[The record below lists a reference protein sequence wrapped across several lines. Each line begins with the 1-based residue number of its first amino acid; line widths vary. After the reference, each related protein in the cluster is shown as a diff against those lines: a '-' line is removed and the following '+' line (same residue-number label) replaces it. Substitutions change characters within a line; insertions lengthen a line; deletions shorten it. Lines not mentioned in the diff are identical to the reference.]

1 MEIFMKGKTLLTAV
15 AARSSYIILA
25 VFVVLFQVFNPGI
38 LSNAFLLCAG
48 CYILLFE
55 VYVHILRHNV
65 KKIMK
70 NTVAMLDLT
79 SLKRLEEFPIP
90 ILICGADGEV
100 LWYSECFCDTFGEE
114 YTVNLNS
121 VFKIDPDILKNR
133 TVSVDFA
140 GGNYYIC
147 SDCSVMNDKE
157 MYVLYFFD
165 RTDLVKLQTEHN
177 NSKPVVMHILV
188 DNYDELFKN
197 VKESDRSVAMAT
209 IDDAISKWAQGTTC
223 ILRKIEKNRYF
234 LIFENRHLRDFVKER
249 FSILDTVREL
259 PITGSIPPTLSIG
272 VGAEKEGFADS
283 EEAARNALD
292 MALSRG
298 GDQAVVS
305 KETGYDFFGGY
316 AKGNDRRAKITSRV
330 LASSFAEL
338 LNSSKSV
345 IVMGHQYAD
354 MDSLGACVGIACIGR
369 SFGKKTHI
377 LLNTETNLAETLYD
391 RLADSRLH
399 NDIFISKQDAMMT
412 VDLDTLLVIVDTHR
426 ASYTEM
432 PEIIPY
438 AGKVAVIDHH
448 RKSADYIKDTQF
460 FFHEPYASSACEMVT
475 ELIEYLEKCRLSALE
490 ADALLAGIY
499 LDTKNF
505 SLKTG
510 TCTFEASA
518 YLRNVGA
525 STVNVKLMFQT
536 DVETYK
542 LKADLIS
549 KAEVY
554 EHIYAVSLCDIEGPG
569 NLKIASSQAADE
581 MLNIEGVQ
589 AAFCLYMI
597 KDSVN
602 ISARSYGS
610 VNVQLIMEKLGGGG
624 HQTMAGCQ
632 IKDTNIKEGYI
643 KLTNAIDAYI
653 EEQAR

>member
-1 MEIFMKGKTLLTAV
+1 MKGKTLLTVV
-15 AARSSYIILA
+15 AARSSYVVLA
-25 VFVVLFQVFNPGI
+25 VFVVLFQMFFPGI
-38 LSNAFLLCAG
+38 LSNAFLLCTG
-48 CYILLFE
+48 CYILIFE
-55 VYVHILRHNV
+55 VYVHLLRHNV

-70 NTVAMLDLT
+70 NTVSMLDLT
-79 SLKRLEEFPIP
+79 SLRRLEDFPLP
-90 ILICGADGEV
+90 ILISGADGEV
-100 LWYSECFCDTFGEE
+100 LWYSECFCNTFGEE
-114 YTVNLNS
+114 YTTGLDS
-121 VFKIDPDILKNR
+121 VFKIHSDILKQK
-133 TVSVDFA
+133 TITADFA
-140 GGNYYIC
+140 GGTYYIC
-147 SDCSVMNDKE
+147 SDCSVMHEKE

-165 RTDLVKLQTEHN
+165 KTEFVALQQEYSD
-177 NSKPVVMHILV
+177 SKPVVAHILV

-197 VKESDRSVAMAT
+197 VKESEGAVALAT
-209 IDDAISKWAQGTTC
+209 IDDAISKWAQPTNG

-234 LIFENRHLRDFVKER
+234 LVFESRYLKDFTKER

-259 PITGSIPPTLSIG
+259 PILGSIPPTLSIG
-272 VGAEKEGFADS
+272 IGAGQQGFAASD
-283 EEAARNALD
+283 EAARNALD

-298 GDQAVVS
+298 GDQAVIS
-305 KETGYDFFGGY
+305 KESGYDFFGGY

-330 LASSFAEL
+330 LASSFADL
-338 LNSSKSV
+338 LNSVKTV
-345 IVMGHQYAD
+345 IVMGHNYAD
-354 MDSLGACVGIACIGR
+354 MDSLGACVGVACIGR

-377 LLNTETNLAETLYD
+377 ILNTETNLADTLYD
-391 RLADSRLH
+391 RLANSKLH
-399 NDIFISKQDAMMT
+399 SDLFISKQDAMMT

-448 RKSADYIKDTQF
+448 RKSADYIKDTSF

-518 YLRNVGA
+518 YLRNMGA

-536 DVETYK
+536 DVDTYK
-542 LKADLIS
+542 LKADLVS
-549 KAEVY
+549 KTEIY
-554 EHIYAVSLCDIEGPG
+554 EHLYAISLCDTESIG

-581 MLNIEGVQ
+581 MLNIEGIQ

-610 VNVQLIMEKLGGGG
+610 INVQLIMEKLGGGG

-632 IKDTNIKEGYI
+632 IRDTNIKEGYI

-653 EEQAR
+653 EELAR

>member
-1 MEIFMKGKTLLTAV
+1 MKGKTLLTVV

-25 VFVVLFQVFNPGI
+25 LFVILFQVFKTGV
-38 LSNAFLLCAG
+38 LSNAFLLCTG
-48 CYILLFE
+48 CFILIFE
-55 VYVHILRHNV
+55 VYVHVLRYNV

-70 NTVAMLDLT
+70 NTVSMLDLT
-79 SLKRLEEFPIP
+79 SLKRLEDFPIP
-90 ILICGADGEV
+90 ILISGSDGEV
-100 LWYSECFCDTFGEE
+100 LWYSECFCDVFGET

-121 VFKIDPDILKNR
+121 VFKIHPDIIKNR
-133 TVSVDFA
+133 TISIDFA
-140 GGNYYIC
+140 DRNFYVC
-147 SDCSVMNDKE
+147 SDCSVINDKE
-157 MYVLYFFD
+157 LYVLYFFD
-165 RTDLVKLQTEHN
+165 KTEFINLQKEHN
-177 NSKPVVMHILV
+177 ESKPVVAYLLV

-197 VKESDRSVAMAT
+197 VKESDSAVAMAT
-209 IDDAISKWAQGTTC
+209 IDDAISKWTQGTTC
-223 ILRKIEKNRYF
+223 ILRKIEKNKYF
-234 LIFENRHLRDFVKER
+234 LIFENRYLKDFTKER

-259 PITGSIPPTLSIG
+259 PMMGSIPPTLSIG
-272 VGAEKEGFADS
+272 VGADKSSLAES
-283 EEAARNALD
+283 EEAARNSLD

-305 KETGYDFFGGY
+305 KETGFEFFGGY

-338 LNSSKSV
+338 LNSVKTV
-345 IVMGHQYAD
+345 IVMGHQYSD
-354 MDSLGACVGIACIGR
+354 MDSLGACVGIACIGK

-377 LLNTETNLAETLYD
+377 LLNSETNLAEPLYD
-391 RLADSRLH
+391 RLIDSKLYD
-399 NDIFISKQDAMMT
+399 DIFISKQDAMMT

-432 PEIIPY
+432 PELIPY

-448 RKSADYIKDTQF
+448 RKSADFIKDTSF
-460 FFHEPYASSACEMVT
+460 FFHDPYASSACEMVT
-475 ELIEYLEKCRLSALE
+475 ELIEYLEKCKLSALE
-490 ADALLAGIY
+490 SDALLAGIY

-505 SLKTG
+505 ALKTG

-518 YLRNVGA
+518 YLRNMGA

-536 DVETYK
+536 DVDTYK
-542 LKADLIS
+542 LKAELIKKS
-549 KAEVY
+549 EIY
-554 EHIYAVSLCDIEGPG
+554 EKIYAISLCDMDSIG

-581 MLNIEGVQ
+581 MLNIEDVQ
-589 AAFCLYMI
+589 AAFCLYVI

-653 EEQAR
+653 EEQSR

>member
-1 MEIFMKGKTLLTAV
+1 MKGKTLLTVV
-15 AARSSYIILA
+15 AARSSYVVLA
-25 VFVVLFQVFNPGI
+25 LFVILFQVFHPGI
-38 LSNAFLLCAG
+38 LSNAFLLCSG
-48 CYILLFE
+48 CFILIFE
-55 VYVHILRHNV
+55 VYVHVLRYNV

-70 NTVAMLDLT
+70 NTVSMLDLT
-79 SLKRLEEFPIP
+79 SLKRLEDFPIP
-90 ILICGADGEV
+90 ILISGSDGEV
-100 LWYSECFCDTFGEE
+100 LWYSECFCDTFGEA

-121 VFKIDPDILKNR
+121 VFKLHPDILKNR
-133 TVSVDFA
+133 TISVDFA
-140 GGNYYIC
+140 DRNFYVC
-147 SDCSVMNDKE
+147 SDCSVIHEKE

-165 RTDLVKLQTEHN
+165 KTEFINLQKEHN
-177 NSKPVVMHILV
+177 ESKPVVAHILV

-197 VKESDRSVAMAT
+197 VKESDSAVAMAT
-209 IDDAISKWAQGTTC
+209 IDDAISKWTQGTTC

-234 LIFENRHLRDFVKER
+234 LIFENRYLKNFTKER
-249 FSILDTVREL
+249 FGILDIVREL
-259 PITGSIPPTLSIG
+259 PIMGSIPPTLSIG
-272 VGAEKEGFADS
+272 VGADKTSFAESD
-283 EEAARNALD
+283 EAARNALD

-305 KETGYDFFGGY
+305 RETGFEFFGGY
-316 AKGNDRRAKITSRV
+316 VKGNDRRAKITSRV

-338 LNSSKSV
+338 LNSVKTV
-345 IVMGHQYAD
+345 IVMGHQYSD

-377 LLNTETNLAETLYD
+377 LLNTETNLAEALYD
-391 RLADSRLH
+391 RLAESKLH
-399 NDIFISKQDAMMT
+399 SDIFISKQDAMMT

-432 PEIIPY
+432 PELIPY

-448 RKSADYIKDTQF
+448 RKSADFIKDTSF

-536 DVETYK
+536 DVDTYK

-549 KAEVY
+549 KAEIY
-554 EHIYAVSLCDIEGPG
+554 EKTFAISLCDMDCIG

-597 KDSVN
+597 KDSVS

-653 EEQAR
+653 EEQSR